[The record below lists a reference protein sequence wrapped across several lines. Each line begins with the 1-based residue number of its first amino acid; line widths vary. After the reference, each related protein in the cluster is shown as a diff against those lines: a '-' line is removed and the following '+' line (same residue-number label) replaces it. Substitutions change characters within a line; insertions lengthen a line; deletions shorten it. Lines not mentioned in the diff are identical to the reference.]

1 MLNPLACN
9 WETNG
14 LLSYFMNVP
23 DVVVLYAHVAPFIL
37 AVLLFTVIFIFE
49 RKSLISKVL
58 LVITFF
64 TGLWILLDLLLW
76 LVPQSE
82 YSMFFWALL
91 AGMEITLYMSGFYF
105 MYVFIFER
113 DLAFWMKATL
123 LAVYMIP
130 ALLLATP
137 YVIQYFDMTNC
148 SRLVAEGPLMMF
160 LYIPYLVTTGIIL
173 CMSLYGIYRFPGRRQ
188 AIGTMALGV
197 LFFLGAFFW
206 SLIANTVTDDQL
218 LSQAGLLALPVFMGY
233 LAYGVSK
240 DAFEN
245 TRLFAIQFFV
255 ASIILLIGGQFFFIE
270 ETLGRVLVVFT
281 LTLIILFSYILTRA
295 IQNELRQKE
304 ELRQASESLRL
315 ANSQLKELDNAKTEF
330 LSIASHQLRTPL
342 TAIKGYISLILE
354 GSYGEVSKSVQD
366 VLNKLYLVNSR
377 MVNLAEDLLNVSR
390 IDAGRV
396 QYNYH
401 AAHLEK
407 ILQEAVEVFRLN
419 AQEKGLI
426 LNLYLPSA
434 PLPEMMMDG
443 RKIQEVC
450 SNLVDNS
457 IKYTQEGS
465 VSVRLVAATDRAII
479 TVTDTGI
486 GIPAETKDKL
496 FAKFVRSKETNILDV
511 SGTGLGLYVGK
522 NFVEAHGGRI
532 YADSPGKG
540 KGSTFTIEL
549 PYINPKVND
558 SSPNWMLT
566 N

>member
-9 WETNG
+9 WEVNDV
-14 LLSYFMNVP
+14 LSYLMNVP
-23 DVVVLYAHVAPFIL
+23 DAVVLYAHITPLIL
-37 AVLLFTVIFIFE
+37 VVLLFVVIFIFE
-49 RKSLISKVL
+49 RKSLVSQVL
-58 LVITFF
+58 LVVTFL
-64 TGLWILLDLLLW
+64 TGLWILIDLLIGTF
-76 LVPQSE
+76 PQAP
-82 YSMFFWALL
+82 YLMFLWALL
-91 AGMEITLYMSGFYF
+91 ALVGITLYMSSFYF

-113 DLAFWMKATL
+113 DLTFWMKTVL
-123 LAVYMIP
+123 VVVYMIL
-130 ALLLATP
+130 AFFLATP
-137 YVIQYFDMTNC
+137 YALQYFDMTNC
-148 SRLVAEGPLMMF
+148 SRQVVEGPLMMF
-160 LYIPYLVTTGIIL
+160 LCIQYLVTMAIIL

-188 AIGTMALGV
+188 AISTMALGM

-206 SLIANTVTDDQL
+206 GLIANTVTDDQL

-240 DAFEN
+240 DTFEN

-255 ASIILLIGGQFFFIE
+255 ASIILLMGGQFFFIE
-270 ETLGRVLVVFT
+270 ETLGRVLTIFT

-407 ILQEAVEVFRLN
+407 VLQEAVEVFRLN
-419 AQEKGLI
+419 AQEKGLM
-426 LNLYLPSA
+426 LSLYLPSS
-434 PLPEMMMDG
+434 PLPEMMMDA

-465 VSVRLVAATDRAII
+465 VSVKLIAATDRAII

-549 PYINPKVND
+549 PYKNPKLND